1 MASNQDVLDAIAAR
15 SAGGAETAAAQPSLS
30 FFEMV
35 DQAITNTP
43 ASAAQ
48 FGEDLVQP
56 FVDPIGTAN
65 SIASLGKGIFQ
76 LALPGEQEDEKTA
89 RAVGA
94 YFVDRYGS
102 LEDAKRTFA
111 NDPVGFL
118 ADASMVIT
126 GGAGLAVQG
135 ARAGGRTAKV
145 AQTAQKIGEAIDPV
159 NIATGGVKTAAKGV
173 GLAVPAVVGVTTG
186 TSGQSLGEAYRA
198 GREGGPRQEA
208 FVDNMRGAV
217 DPAEVVDD
225 AREAFQRMKKTT
237 RAEFRQSK
245 DALQLQQTQIDFFP
259 VAEQIKDLEA
269 SFNYEGF
276 SELSPVGQSK
286 MRELNKLIKNFQSNE
301 AVQTAYGLDALKR
314 AIDDLYPRDINP
326 GNEAV
331 IVGRARDIVKDAI
344 LAQAPEYDKVMRPY
358 EQARRLEVE
367 MQKALSLGDSAAAD
381 TALRKLQSVMRDN
394 VNANFGSRLRLVE
407 QLEKA
412 GDSLLIPKVAGQD
425 LQAIAPRG
433 LGRAA
438 GGLAALQS
446 LANPTTAALLPLT
459 SPRLMGETANLSGQG
474 VRALSA
480 AQEMLADRNPMLAST
495 AESVAT
501 NIDLPSAAS
510 RSRGIGMLDRAA
522 TEEEKAFQQLQ
533 QLLNQR
539 QAIIAQ

>member
-15 SAGGAETAAAQPSLS
+15 SAGGAETTPAQPSLS

-286 MRELNKLIKNFQSNE
+286 MRELNKLIRNFQSNE

-412 GDSLLIPKVAGQD
+412 GDFLLIPKVAGQD

-446 LANPTTAALLPLT
+446 LANPKTAALLPLT

-510 RSRGIGMLDRAA
+510 RSRGVGMLDRAA

-533 QLLNQR
+533 QLLNER

>member
-1 MASNQDVLDAIAAR
+1 MATNQDVLDAIAAR
-15 SAGGAETAAAQPSLS
+15 SAGGAETAVAQPSLS

-65 SIASLGKGIFQ
+65 SIASLGKGIVQ
-76 LALPGEQEDEKTA
+76 LAIPGEQEDEKTA

-111 NDPVGFL
+111 ADPVGFL
-118 ADASMVIT
+118 GDASMIIT
-126 GGAGLAVQG
+126 GGASAAV
-135 ARAGGRTAKV
+135 RAPGKIGSV
-145 AQTAQKIGEAIDPV
+145 AQTAQKIGEAVDPI
-159 NIATGGVKTAAKGV
+159 NIATGGVKVGAKGV
-173 GLAVPAVVGVTTG
+173 GMAVPAAIGLTTG
-186 TSGQSLGEAYRA
+186 TSGQSLGEAYKA
-198 GREGGPRQEA
+198 GREGGARQEA
-208 FVDNMRGAV
+208 FVENMRGAV

-225 AREAFQRMKKTT
+225 AREAFQRMKKDT
-237 RAEFRQSK
+237 RAEFKQSK

-259 VAEQIKDLEA
+259 IAEQIKDLEA
-269 SFNYEGF
+269 SFDYEGF
-276 SELSPVGQSK
+276 SELSSAGQTK
-286 MRELNKLIKNFQSNE
+286 MRELNKLIKNFQTNE

-331 IVGRARDIVKDAI
+331 IVARARDIVKDAI
-344 LAQAPEYDKVMRPY
+344 LAQAPEYNTVMRPY
-358 EQARRLEVE
+358 EQARRLEIE
-367 MQKALSLGDSAAAD
+367 MQKALSLGDSSAAD

-412 GDSLLIPKVAGQD
+412 GDALLIPKVAGQD

-446 LANPTTAALLPLT
+446 LANPKTAALLPFT

-474 VRALSA
+474 VRALSD
-480 AQEMLADRNPMLAST
+480 AQQMLAEGNPMLSSLAQ
-495 AESVAT
+495 SVQS

-522 TEEEKAFQQLQ
+522 TEEEEAFQQLQ
-533 QLLNQR
+533 QLLNVNQNL
-539 QAIIAQ
+539 IAQ

>member
-15 SAGGAETAAAQPSLS
+15 SAGAAQTTPAQPSLS

-198 GREGGPRQEA
+198 GREGGLRQEA

-259 VAEQIKDLEA
+259 IAEQIKDLEA
-269 SFNYEGF
+269 SFDYEGF
-276 SELSPVGQSK
+276 SELSSAGQAK
-286 MRELNKLIKNFQSNE
+286 MRELNKLIKNFQTNE

-331 IVGRARDIVKDAI
+331 IVARARDIVKDAI
-344 LAQAPEYDKVMRPY
+344 LAQAPEYNTVMRPY
-358 EQARRLEVE
+358 EQARRLEIE
-367 MQKALSLGDSAAAD
+367 MQKALSLGDSSAAD

-412 GDSLLIPKVAGQD
+412 GDALLIPKVAGQD

-446 LANPTTAALLPLT
+446 LANPKTAALLPFT

-474 VRALSA
+474 VRALSD
-480 AQEMLADRNPMLAST
+480 AQQMLAEGNPMLS
-495 AESVAT
+495 SVAQSVRS

-522 TEEEKAFQQLQ
+522 TEEEEAFQQLQ
-533 QLLNQR
+533 QLLNVNQNL
-539 QAIIAQ
+539 IAQ